1 MSQATILIAEDDV
14 NLSEILKTNLVSL
27 GYSVLSAHDG
37 EEAEKLI
44 FANSP
49 DLSLLDIMMPKKSG
63 IEVLEAMKNNPATKD
78 LAAMM
83 LSNLGQKADLDK
95 CKELGAKDYL
105 IKANVSLS
113 DIVKKI
119 DEYLKANP
127 PKERPV
133 KPTPVTAPAEIK
145 STDNKKT
152 EKTPVPPAT
161 VSTNGNGNGN
171 GNGTYIPP
179 VKTPH
184 ISTNGAMP
192 QLIAPQMLPQMQ
204 QMPIA
209 SAGMPMLVQ
218 MPQYPAQYPVPQYY
232 MLVPVQFP
240 PQIQQI
246 QIPQIMPQV
255 PQNNVQQNQNN
266 QISPQ

>member
-95 CKELGAKDYL
+95 CKALGAKDYL

-113 DIVKKI
+113 EIVKKI

-127 PKERPV
+127 PKEKPATAEAV
-133 KPTPVTAPAEIK
+133 KATGTTIPTAATPEVAVAKPTEAAPQKEEKIQPAISTK
-145 STDNKKT
+145 SS
-152 EKTPVPPAT
+152 EQQIQPVPAI
-161 VSTNGNGNGN
+161 TNGNGNSHPQIQ
-171 GNGTYIPP
+171 TQFIPQP
-179 VKTPH
+179 P
-184 ISTNGAMP
+184 
-192 QLIAPQMLPQMQ
+192 LQMQ
-204 QMPIA
+204 QMPM
-209 SAGMPMLVQ
+209 AGAPVPTLVQ
-218 MPQYPAQYPVPQYY
+218 MPPMYTAQYPGPQYY
-232 MLVPVQFP
+232 MLVPVQFV
-240 PQIQQI
+240 PQFP
-246 QIPQIMPQV
+246 QIPQDNGNQK
-255 PQNNVQQNQNN
+255 NNNHNAN
-266 QISPQ
+266 